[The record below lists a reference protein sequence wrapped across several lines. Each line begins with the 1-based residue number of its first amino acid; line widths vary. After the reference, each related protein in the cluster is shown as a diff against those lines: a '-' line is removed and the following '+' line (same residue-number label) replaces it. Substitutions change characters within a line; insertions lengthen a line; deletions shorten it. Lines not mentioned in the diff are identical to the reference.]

1 MELARIT
8 ARGQIVLPMTIMR
21 KLNLKEG
28 GKVAFIE
35 KDGEYRIINPTRMAI
50 LEAQEAFA
58 GLADDLDFD
67 TEEDVIALCRKIRK
81 KSWES
86 LNADNG

>member
-1 MELARIT
+1 MEMAKIAT
-8 ARGQIVLPMTIMR
+8 DGQIVLPVTIRR

-35 KDGEYRIINPTRMAI
+35 KDGEYKIVNPAKLAI

-58 GLADDLDFD
+58 GLADKLGLE
-67 TEEDVIALCRKIRK
+67 TEDDVVALCK
-81 KSWES
+81 KVREESWEKI
-86 LNADNG
+86 NADNG